1 MMNHNQ
7 YMGMGGMRPQMQ
19 KTDSKKAGQRKP
31 TTPGEKK
38 SNAPKSPAVKRVKE
52 VVFVKLFVVQQQYKQ
67 TEKPIAEDI
76 EVNDDEIPPVEAM
89 DEEEEKPEEE
99 PKENEEAE

>member
-1 MMNHNQ
+1 MQSRMGMPQSGYGHDNHHHNGMHMMNPNLH
-7 YMGMGGMRPQMQ
+7 MGMGGMRPQMQ

-52 VVFVKLFVVQQQYKQ
+52 VVFVKLFVV
-67 TEKPIAEDI
+67 
-76 EVNDDEIPPVEAM
+76 
-89 DEEEEKPEEE
+89 
-99 PKENEEAE
+99 